1 MSKWDVYGDRDFD
14 GDVDFTDRLIE
25 DEEFEELLDDEA
37 KRTAG
42 FDNDDD
48 DDDLDLL
55 DADDNLDT
63 ETADMPSEIVIPVTI
78 TVGVDVA
85 DDEIEAKPAMPKK
98 VSKDRI
104 SSDFIIRNREKEK
117 EFGIADMHF
126 YCYWMHGFSGV
137 LLIIGELFTTD
148 TFTKPFQLKAT
159 VVDEDGDKIMVNE
172 NFDYTGGGGLVC
184 RSIYPNIGFSRYPFQ
199 FELHISPKKL
209 KKCKVKLTPVVA
221 DEALKSMVSPITI
234 PRVAIKGG
242 VSMPDLEQ
250 YDKFPKARIRQIH
263 QPGTGLTELNMLFF
277 KENENNEDG
286 YFANQ
291 LQVNY
296 DYSGKLATDLLMYI
310 LVYNDSDELIDYS
323 LKRLDEGA
331 RDEEDDSEFL
341 NIPHDELISRIDVIT
356 TTHPVEFYNP
366 KFF

>member
-85 DDEIEAKPAMPKK
+85 DDVIEAKPAMPKK
-98 VSKDRI
+98 VSIDRI

-221 DEALKSMVSPITI
+221 DEALKSSVSPITI

-277 KENENNEDG
+277 KENENDEDG

-296 DYSGKLATDLLMYI
+296 DYSGRLTTDLLMYI
-310 LVYNDSDELIDYS
+310 LIYNDQDELIYYG
-323 LKRLDEGA
+323 LKRLDEGKQ
-331 RDEEDDSEFL
+331 DEEEDSIFL
-341 NIPHDELISRIDVIT
+341 NIPHGELISRIDVVT
-356 TTHPVEFYNP
+356 TTHPIEFYNP

>member
-85 DDEIEAKPAMPKK
+85 DDVIEAKPAMPKK

-137 LLIIGELFTTD
+137 
-148 TFTKPFQLKAT
+148 
-159 VVDEDGDKIMVNE
+159 
-172 NFDYTGGGGLVC
+172 
-184 RSIYPNIGFSRYPFQ
+184 
-199 FELHISPKKL
+199 
-209 KKCKVKLTPVVA
+209 
-221 DEALKSMVSPITI
+221 
-234 PRVAIKGG
+234 
-242 VSMPDLEQ
+242 
-250 YDKFPKARIRQIH
+250 
-263 QPGTGLTELNMLFF
+263 
-277 KENENNEDG
+277 
-286 YFANQ
+286 
-291 LQVNY
+291 
-296 DYSGKLATDLLMYI
+296 
-310 LVYNDSDELIDYS
+310 
-323 LKRLDEGA
+323 
-331 RDEEDDSEFL
+331 
-341 NIPHDELISRIDVIT
+341 
-356 TTHPVEFYNP
+356 
-366 KFF
+366 